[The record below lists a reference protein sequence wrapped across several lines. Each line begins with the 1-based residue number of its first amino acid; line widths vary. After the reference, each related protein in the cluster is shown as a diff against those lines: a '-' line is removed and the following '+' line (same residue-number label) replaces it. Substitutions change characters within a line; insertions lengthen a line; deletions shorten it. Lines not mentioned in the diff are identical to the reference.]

1 MKIKKNSQKNKLFHR
16 VFIGGHRK
24 SGTTLLAS
32 LLDGHSQL
40 FTLPAE
46 TFFFYKY
53 FPLSE
58 DKKRTKSQKKK
69 RFLSV
74 LGDYDKIIRNWIDLK
89 TIPQYSFQG
98 LRETALCH
106 LRNSDWS
113 AQTVHQAY
121 TAAIFETLKMPS
133 VADPKYGVEKSTSLE
148 YYFPYLKKWYPTHR
162 FIQIVRDPRDNYASI
177 KSGWTKRYQH
187 QFDSSERLL
196 QSVMDRAVGG
206 LKLATYYQ
214 RAFPKEYYVIRFEDL
229 VMRPKTVMK
238 KLSTFLDIPFEN
250 SLTMPTFMGQPWKG
264 NNFEEQSFRKIST
277 KNRNQWKKRITD
289 EEAKILEFY
298 FSESIK
304 VFGYSPVF
312 SEKACAEA
320 AGRHYAWFNY
330 AQPYSPKLEWR

>member
-1 MKIKKNSQKNKLFHR
+1 MPYNTNEIWAGTEVGLFISDDNGASWNYADNGLPPVCIWDMR
-16 VFIGGHRK
+16 IVGDEVVL
-24 SGTTLLAS
+24 GTHGLGIWSVQRS
-32 LLDGHSQL
+32 LL
-40 FTLPAE
+40 
-46 TFFFYKY
+46 
-53 FPLSE
+53 
-58 DKKRTKSQKKK
+58 
-69 RFLSV
+69 
-74 LGDYDKIIRNWIDLK
+74 
-89 TIPQYSFQG
+89 
-98 LRETALCH
+98 
-106 LRNSDWS
+106 
-113 AQTVHQAY
+113 
-121 TAAIFETLKMPS
+121 
-133 VADPKYGVEKSTSLE
+133 STDS
-148 YYFPYLKKWYPTHR
+148 YFPYLKKWYPTHR